1 MKKMYYLIA
10 LVCVSTFNAANS
22 YSQSIINGSFEGN
35 NASAC
40 LFNMSN
46 SSFNSAME
54 DCFAFGFWDQADF
67 EGLDIMNN
75 SCSAGTA
82 QDGDYF
88 IGLEVSTSPMI
99 EFDALS
105 MSLNTPLVAGTSY
118 TVSFY
123 TRTIDVN
130 STNIINIGYSSTNNS
145 FGTLI
150 GSSGTPTNTWT
161 QSSFTFTPTTN
172 GSYITILA
180 NPIVDNGWTAVDNV
194 TLTSNGSSASLE
206 DNTNKF
212 KFYPNPSNG
221 IITISNAELGSSI
234 EVLDATGRIVSTKII
249 TTENTNIDLS
259 ENISGIYFV
268 QIQTASGDLATKKLI
283 LRK

>member
-1 MKKMYYLIA
+1 MYYYIA
-10 LVCVSTFNAANS
+10 LVGLSTFNSFNS
-22 YSQSIINGSFEGN
+22 FSQSIINGSFEDN
-35 NASAC
+35 SASAC

-46 SSFNSAME
+46 TSFNSVVE
-54 DCFAFGFWDQADF
+54 DCFAFGFWDPADF
-67 EGLDIMNN
+67 EGLDLMDN
-75 SCSAGTA
+75 SCNVGAA
-82 QDGDYF
+82 QNGNYF

-105 MSLNTPLVAGTSY
+105 MSLNTPLIAGTSY

-123 TRTIDVN
+123 TRTMDVN
-130 STNIINIGYSSTNNS
+130 STNSINIGYSSTNNS

-150 GSSGTPTNTWT
+150 GSSGTPTTSWT

-180 NPIVDNGWTAVDNV
+180 NPTVDNGWTAVDDV

-206 DNTNKF
+206 DISNNF

-221 IITISNAELGSSI
+221 IVTISNAELGSSI
-234 EVLDATGRIVSTKII
+234 QVLDATGRIVSTKIS
-249 TTENTNIDLS
+249 TTENTVIDLS

-268 QIQTASGDLATKKLI
+268 HIQTASGDITTKKLI